1 MLDRETQTVFGALNG
16 GATVF
21 RVAARARFES
31 RNLWAANKICRRRA
45 FNSESC
51 VMGGRAGAWAG
62 ERVLRL
68 GDAISTNAQP
78 DKVEALSIS

>member
-1 MLDRETQTVFGALNG
+1 MSCEGQLLFDP
-16 GATVF
+16 
-21 RVAARARFES
+21 
-31 RNLWAANKICRRRA
+31 
-45 FNSESC
+45 ESC
-51 VMGGRAGAWAG
+51 AMGGRAGPWAG